1 MESSG
6 NQMVG
11 ASRRRFSFSCWS
23 EATRK
28 SMEQNI
34 AEKRIAQYLLALVL
48 AAASAA
54 GGAAEQPTYDLDVAF
69 DVPRARIVGTATI
82 DVTPG
87 TELSIS
93 PGRLSILSLTNA
105 GQPVA
110 PDLRDADPF
119 ILLAEGPVRI
129 HYEGTFRAPEGD
141 VIDHEKISLADV
153 WYPVVE
159 GTFRYRFTATL
170 PADFVAISEG
180 DAVRRTESGGL
191 ATYSFDFPYPQRDWD
206 GIAFVAS
213 SQWVSRYARYRDIE
227 LSAHV
232 YSRNAE
238 RLDEIVKHAQR
249 YLEQHEGRLGTYP
262 FKRLA
267 IVEDPLP
274 VTYSYSRATYV
285 VLSQRSVASIGSAAP
300 EDSSLNHEIAH
311 EWFGDAIVTDYDGG
325 NWAEGFASYFADHLE
340 NERLGRAWERRQRMM
355 NAYQNNVTDE
365 VVSPLSGFSE
375 LDDRV
380 SRFIGYAKSALVVH
394 MLRRLLGDE
403 RFVAATRNFVAENEF
418 RAASW
423 ADIRRT
429 FERAAGT
436 DLGWFFEQWV
446 DGTAM
451 PELGLEGIS
460 VAPEG
465 GQHELRFTVT
475 QKQPELRLT
484 VPATVYFEQERSERV
499 TLQVFRERNDF
510 RFLLNDRPVRVV
522 LDEDYDVFR
531 RLTPAEV
538 PPTIDTL
545 LTRKRVNLLVPP
557 GEEEKFQALI
567 EAFEREGPPMA
578 LYGWVHEERP
588 RKGSPAAIA
597 TRFRPPPWAPPG
609 ARDVR
614 PELRGEHAAAAVEQ
628 TSGISLILFGRDHP
642 LIVPLVGS
650 VKLPEAGFTVTVL
663 KHPRSP
669 GDVVAIFT
677 ASSKAEVDAAY
688 SELVNHPRYSSA
700 AFDAGKLIWRELR
713 QGQRGISAVIAAEQR

>member
-1 MESSG
+1 MG
-6 NQMVG
+6 YRMG
-11 ASRRRFSFSCWS
+11 M
-23 EATRK
+23 K
-28 SMEQNI
+28 
-34 AEKRIAQYLLALVL
+34 YLARCLFAAVL
-48 AAASAA
+48 AAASATSI
-54 GGAAEQPTYDLDVAF
+54 GAEQSTYDLDVVF

-82 DVTPG
+82 DVALG
-87 TELSIS
+87 TELSIN
-93 PGRLSILSLTNA
+93 PGRLTIVSLTNA

-110 PDLRDADPF
+110 PDLRDAVPF

-129 HYEGTFRAPEGD
+129 RYEGTFRAPEGD
-141 VIDHEKISLADV
+141 VIDHEKISLGDV

-159 GTFRYRFTATL
+159 GTFRYSLTATL
-170 PADFVAISEG
+170 PANFVAISEG

-191 ATYSFDFPYPQRDWD
+191 ATYSFDFPYPQRDGD

-213 SQWVSRYARYRDIE
+213 SQWVSRYARYRDVE
-227 LSAHV
+227 LSVHV
-232 YSRNAE
+232 YRRNAN
-238 RLDEIVKHAQR
+238 RLDEMIGQAQR
-249 YLEQHEGRLGTYP
+249 YLEQHEARLGSYP

-267 IVEDPLP
+267 VVENPLP

-285 VLSQRSVASIGSAAP
+285 VLSQRSVASVGSALP
-300 EDSSLNHEIAH
+300 EEDALNHEIAH
-311 EWFGDAIVTDYDGG
+311 EWFGDAIVADYDGG
-325 NWAEGFASYFADHLE
+325 NWGEGFASYFSDHLE

-380 SRFIGYAKSALVVH
+380 SRFIGYAKSAIVVH

-403 RFVAATRNFVAENEF
+403 RFFAATRDFVAENRF

-423 ADIRRT
+423 ADIRRA
-429 FERAAGT
+429 FERAAGR

-446 DGTAM
+446 DGIIM
-451 PELGLEGIS
+451 PELAIEGAS
-460 VAPEG
+460 VRPAG
-465 GQHELRFTVT
+465 DQYELRFTVT

-484 VPATVYFEQERSERV
+484 VPATVYLEQGRSERV
-499 TLQVFRERNDF
+499 TLQISRERNDF
-510 RFLLNDRPVRVV
+510 RLLLNDMPVRVV

-545 LTRKRVNLLVPP
+545 LTRKRVTLLVPP
-557 GEEEKFQALI
+557 GEEKKFQALI

-578 LYGWVHEERP
+578 LYGWVHEQRP
-588 RKGSPAAIA
+588 RKGSPAATA
-597 TRFRPPPWAPPG
+597 MRFRPPPWAPAG

-614 PELRGEHAAAAVEQ
+614 PGLRGEHAAAAVEQ
-628 TSGISLILFGRDHP
+628 TSGTSLILFGADHP
-642 LIVPLVGS
+642 LIAPLLGRVE
-650 VKLPEAGFTVTVL
+650 LPQGGFTVTVL

-669 GDVVAIFT
+669 GDVVAIVA

-688 SELVNHPRYSSA
+688 SELVSHPRYSSA
-700 AFDAGKLIWRELR
+700 AFDEGKLISRELR
-713 QGQRGISAVIAAEQR
+713 QGQRGISTVIAAEQR